1 MVVIMPPRSK
11 VDLLP
16 EDIRTEL
23 EARLI
28 KDGFSG
34 YRQLSE
40 WLADQGFEIS
50 KSRLHV
56 WGQDFEDRLGALR
69 KVTAQARAIVAESP
83 DDDGAVNDALI
94 RLTQEKVFTLMA
106 DLEVEM
112 STGDLAK
119 ITRAVANLSR
129 ASVSQKKLAKEIRE
143 EALEHA
149 AQRVEDAALSNGL
162 SAEDAKFWREQV
174 LMGM

>member
-1 MVVIMPPRSK
+1 MMPPRSK
-11 VDLLP
+11 VELLP
-16 EDIRTEL
+16 EDVRTEL

-34 YRQLSE
+34 YRELSE
-40 WLADQGFEIS
+40 WLSDQGFEIS

-56 WGQDFEDRLGALR
+56 WGQDFENRLGALR

-83 DDDGAVNDALI
+83 DDDGMVNDALI
-94 RLTQEKVFTLMA
+94 RLTQERVFTLMA
-106 DLEVEM
+106 ELEVEM

-129 ASVSQKKLAKEIRE
+129 ASVSQKRLAKEIRE
-143 EALEHA
+143 EALENA
-149 AQRVEDAALSNGL
+149 AQRVEDAALSKGL
-162 SAEDAKFWREQV
+162 SEEDAKFWREQV